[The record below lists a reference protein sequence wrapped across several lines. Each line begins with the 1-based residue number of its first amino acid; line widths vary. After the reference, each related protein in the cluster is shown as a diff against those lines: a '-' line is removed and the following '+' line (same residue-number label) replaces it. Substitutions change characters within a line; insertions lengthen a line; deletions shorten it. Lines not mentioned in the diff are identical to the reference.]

1 MIARRARK
9 PFAIATLAAFG
20 ALNGC
25 GGTNTPYG
33 SVVNSP
39 GGSGKPPTK
48 LVGITVKVSIPASSE
63 GVQPNY
69 ISPSTES
76 ISIQLVAVDGNG
88 VTGVNP
94 TQINTVNGAR
104 GCSAQGD
111 SLVCSAK
118 SIGSP
123 GEDVFAVTAYP
134 QKNGNGPA
142 LAAGTVKAKVSAGST
157 VSVTSSSLGLQ
168 GIIASL
174 ALSLSPA
181 KAKRGVKTRVS
192 VRLAAYDASG
202 AEITGKTDY
211 DAPIALQ
218 IQGDTQNAFT
228 LSDSNGSG
236 PSLTIRKPTNGIAL
250 SYDGNKQASPVTLQ
264 ATVSGPSGTSADAN
278 FTLTGKQPPPPVGT
292 IYALNFGSTGQGAVV
307 TEYSGNARGN
317 AAPVRTLNLDSKLY
331 AVSVALDPQGNL
343 EVGYFDSAT
352 GESDGKPDTGNEIAV
367 YAPNASGNDQ
377 PVAVLQSDP
386 STSTALYPIFMTFDP
401 SGRLVT
407 YGATTV
413 DENTGNS
420 VLTYAAGSK
429 NQAAPAYAFAFQSI
443 GMTYPGATGLAV
455 DSANNFYVNGAF
467 RQGFQSADALYVV
480 SAADIGNPT
489 AEPSRTIPWSG
500 TAKLG
505 TQVTVDALDKSGE
518 IFIGN
523 AQRSG
528 SGSNALCQGA
538 ANVYSSGTTGES
550 QNDVPIRILALDGI
564 TSTGKDCTNAFDPRY
579 FYFPSLTMYDGA
591 EIFAADAYSNVIA
604 EFSASAHGSVKP
616 SLQIAGSATQLNAP
630 VALVISTASGP
641 AKAGPVT
648 GARAPAPQLH
658 SKQPHAR

>member
-1 MIARRARK
+1 M
-9 PFAIATLAAFG
+9 ATFVALS

-25 GGTNTPYG
+25 GGTNTPSG

-39 GGSGKPPTK
+39 GGPGKPPTK
-48 LVGITVKVSIPASSE
+48 LVGITVKVAIPAPSK
-63 GVQPNY
+63 GARPNY

-76 ISIQLVAVDGNG
+76 ISIQLVSVDGNG

-94 TQINTVNGAR
+94 TQINTVKGAR
-104 GCSAQGD
+104 ACSAQGD

-123 GEDVFAVTAYP
+123 GEDGFAVTAYP
-134 QKNGNGPA
+134 QKDGNGPV
-142 LAAGTVKAKVSAGST
+142 LAAGTVTAKVSAGST

-168 GIIASL
+168 GIITSL
-174 ALSLSPA
+174 RLSLSPA
-181 KAKRGVKTRVS
+181 KAKRGVKTRVA
-192 VRLAAYDASG
+192 VMLAAYDASG
-202 AEITGKTDY
+202 AEITGRNDY
-211 DAPIALQ
+211 GAPITLQ
-218 IQGDTQNAFT
+218 IQGDTQNAFR
-228 LSDSNGSG
+228 LSDSEGAG
-236 PSLTIRKPTNGIAL
+236 ASLTIRKPTNDIAL
-250 SYDGNKQASPVTLQ
+250 SYDGNKEASPVTLQ
-264 ATVSGPSGTSADAN
+264 ATVSGPSGINADAN
-278 FTLTGKQPPPPVGT
+278 FSLTGKQPPPPVGT
-292 IYALNFGSTGQGAVV
+292 VYALNFGSTGQGAVV
-307 TEYSGNARGN
+307 TEYSGNAKGN

-331 AVSVALDPQGNL
+331 AVNIALDPQGNL
-343 EVGYFDSAT
+343 EVGYFDTAT
-352 GESDGKPDTGNEIAV
+352 GESDGKPDTGNEIAI

-377 PVAVLQSDP
+377 PAAVLESDP

-413 DENTGNS
+413 DDNAGNS

-429 NQAAPAYAFAFQSI
+429 NQTAPAYAFAFQSI
-443 GMTYPGATGLAV
+443 GMTYPGPTGLAV

-480 SAADIGNPT
+480 SAADIGDPT
-489 AEPSRTIPWSG
+489 TEPSRTIPWSG
-500 TAKLG
+500 AAKLG

-528 SGSNALCQGA
+528 SGSKALCQAA

-550 QNDVPIRILALDGI
+550 QNDAPIRILTLDGI
-564 TSTGKDCTNAFDPRY
+564 TSTGTDCTNAFDPRY
-579 FYFPSLTMYDGA
+579 FYFPTLTMYDGA
-591 EIFAADAYSNVIA
+591 QLFAADAYSNVIA
-604 EFSASAHGSVKP
+604 AFSASGHGPVKP
-616 SLQIAGSATQLNAP
+616 VLQIAGSATLLNAP
-630 VALVISTASGP
+630 VALAIGSASGP

-648 GARAPAPQLH
+648 GARAPATQLH
-658 SKQPHAR
+658 PKHPNAR